1 WEEQQDQALQML
13 KEAQQMS
20 ASKSGEGKDGSI
32 ALKSLTADRRPAL
45 PLLGEMPSGSVSLA
59 RLRQDFRET
68 ATWQPQLRTGADGMA
83 RTTFRL
89 PDSLTS
95 YRLTAVALTKDT
107 EIGTAKAQVRAQLP
121 LAVQVFLPRFAVE

>member
-1 WEEQQDQALQML
+1 MIVDAMNYAFNIE
-13 KEAQQMS
+13 S
-20 ASKSGEGKDGSI
+20 SI
-32 ALKSLTADRRPAL
+32 GGATGVQIPV

-68 ATWQPQLRTGADGMA
+68 ATWQPQLRTGADGIV

-95 YRLTAVALTKDT
+95 YRLTAVALTKDNSDGSWSRT
-107 EIGTAKAQVRAQLP
+107 VTLLTGASPGLVTRISHTAGRST
-121 LAVQVFLPRFAVE
+121 